1 MERVADRLIPNDEAL
16 AAELCDPD
24 FRREWERT
32 ALARWL
38 AVEVAH
44 YRAEKGLSQRQ
55 LAERLGVHQPDV
67 ARMESGEHTPTL
79 ERLIKVAEGL
89 DLELMIDIRPQ
100 GRVARLAKKRALQ
113 STSFAVGGC
122 QIALAVA

>member
-1 MERVADRLIPNDEAL
+1 VADRLISNEEVL
-16 AAELCDPD
+16 AAELHDPD
-24 FRREWERT
+24 FRKEWERT

-44 YRAEKGLSQRQ
+44 YRAENGLSQRQ

-79 ERLIKVAEGL
+79 ERLIRVAKGL
-89 DLELMIDIRPQ
+89 DIELMIDIRPQ

-113 STSFAVGGC
+113 SASFALGGC